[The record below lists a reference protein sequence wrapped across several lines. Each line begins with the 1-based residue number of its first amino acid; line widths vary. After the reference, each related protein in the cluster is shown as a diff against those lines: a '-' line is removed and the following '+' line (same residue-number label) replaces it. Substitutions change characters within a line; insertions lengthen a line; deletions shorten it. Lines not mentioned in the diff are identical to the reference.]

1 VTAGREGGTAG
12 ERGRLRTSRA
22 DREQAI
28 DTLKA
33 AFVQGRLTKDE
44 FDLRVGRALASR
56 TYADLAALTADLPDR
71 VPDLPDLPD
80 RVAGVQLSDEDAL
93 EPGRML
99 SFKTAVRVGA
109 VGATPAMAS
118 AAVLLV
124 QSSAVPAA
132 AGVILVALTGL
143 SVAVLLAVLLMLTSW
158 AVRRSEPG
166 PGQKPPSGPTGLA
179 TERPAPD
186 RRLPPAARDRWH
198 IAEAVR
204 APRAPAGPAGQMVKR
219 RLRAA
224 RSPSWASPVQ
234 VTRPASI

>member
-71 VPDLPDLPD
+71 VPDLPD

-124 QSSAVPAA
+124 QSSTVPAA

-143 SVAVLLAVLLMLTSW
+143 SVAMLLAVLLMLMSW

-166 PGQKPPSGPTGLA
+166 PGQEPPSGPTGLA

-186 RRLPPAARDRWH
+186 RSLPPAARDRWH

-204 APRAPAGPAGQMVKR
+204 ARRAPAGPAGQMVKR

>member
-56 TYADLAALTADLPDR
+56 TYADLAALIADIPDR
-71 VPDLPDLPD
+71 VPDLPD
-80 RVAGVQLSDEDAL
+80 RVAGAQLSDEDAL

-99 SFKTAVRVGA
+99 SFKTAVRVGT

-124 QSSAVPAA
+124 QSSGVPAA

-143 SVAVLLAVLLMLTSW
+143 SVAVLLAVLLMLVSW

-166 PGQKPPSGPTGLA
+166 PGPGQKPPSDPTGPTA
-179 TERPAPD
+179 ERPAPD
-186 RRLPPAARDRWH
+186 RRLPPATHDRWN
-198 IAEAVR
+198 IAEAAR
-204 APRAPAGPAGQMVKR
+204 ARRAPAGPAGQMVKP

>member
-1 VTAGREGGTAG
+1 VTAGREGGTTG

-71 VPDLPDLPD
+71 VPDLPD

-124 QSSAVPAA
+124 QSSAVPAV

-143 SVAVLLAVLLMLTSW
+143 SVAMLLAVLLMLMSW

-166 PGQKPPSGPTGLA
+166 PGQEPPSGPTGLA

-186 RRLPPAARDRWH
+186 RSLPPAARDRWH

-224 RSPSWASPVQ
+224 RSPSWASPLQ

>member
-1 VTAGREGGTAG
+1 VTAGREDGTAG
-12 ERGRLRTSRA
+12 EGGRLRTSRA
-22 DREQAI
+22 DRERAI
-28 DTLKA
+28 DLLKA
-33 AFVQGRLTKDE
+33 AFVQGRLAKDE
-44 FDLRVGRALASR
+44 FDLRVGRVLASR
-56 TYADLAALTADLPDR
+56 TYADLGALTADIPDQ
-71 VPDLPDLPD
+71 VPDLPD

-99 SFKTAVRVGA
+99 SFKTAVRVGT